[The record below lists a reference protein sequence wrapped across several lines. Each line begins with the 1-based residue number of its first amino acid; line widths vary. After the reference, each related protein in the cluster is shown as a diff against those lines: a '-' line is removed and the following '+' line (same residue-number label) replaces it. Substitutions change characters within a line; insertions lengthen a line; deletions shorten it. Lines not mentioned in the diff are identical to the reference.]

1 MYRQS
6 QLSSFSTAISSPVKL
21 PLSTLGLQI
30 LTTHTT
36 QEENDDRSFLPLAQH
51 YVHTYPPTDSQLIGD
66 RCRPRP
72 PLPPPFE
79 FTLLMLC
86 STSQISFG
94 HHITRWM

>member
-36 QEENDDRSFLPLAQH
+36 QEENDDRRFLARNL
-51 YVHTYPPTDSQLIGD
+51 TYI
-66 RCRPRP
+66 
-72 PLPPPFE
+72 
-79 FTLLMLC
+79 
-86 STSQISFG
+86 
-94 HHITRWM
+94 HIHRQTAC